1 MKSEELAKYG
11 GFFNVFYS
19 FPCLWHQFSGFDFL
33 SGYAKLPGKTSASW
47 NNASGQLGQLGRVFS
62 TLHARGRAGTF
73 KNRGDT

>member
-19 FPCLWHQFSGFDFL
+19 FPCPWHQFSGFDFL
-33 SGYAKLPGKTSASW
+33 SGFAKFAKFARHFL
-47 NNASGQLGQLGRVFS
+47 
-62 TLHARGRAGTF
+62 TLHARGRAGKF